1 MFTMM
6 PIAKLRAA
14 LLPLAACL
22 LLISGA
28 DAQSP
33 AAQTPA
39 PAVQPPVVHSSP
51 PVETVV
57 LVPPK
62 DPPVP
67 LLWKVSDADNAVYLL
82 GSFHLLKP
90 DDYPLSSDVN
100 KAFADS
106 KSLVFELGPDEM
118 TSPQLGLRMAQAAM
132 RLDGK
137 TLDSELS
144 PELRAKLKAWIDT
157 NQSSLQQIGMPPQTL
172 QRFEPW
178 YVGLLIT
185 LIEMNKYGL
194 DAKLGLDQHFIAAAA
209 AAKKPASGLETADE
223 QIAFLDGM
231 NGDEQLQ
238 FLDESISE
246 ANEGNQE
253 IEEMHTAWR
262 AADEAKLWDEMAAE
276 MKQEYPRLYQRINVA
291 RNDTWVP
298 KIEAMLSEPGTD
310 DKLVVVGTLH
320 LLGSDGVVEK
330 LRAKGYT
337 VERIC
342 SVCKT
347 QGAAPK
353 KKSRRR

>member
-1 MFTMM
+1 MITM
-6 PIAKLRAA
+6 PIAKVRAA
-14 LLPLAACL
+14 LLPLVACL

-33 AAQTPA
+33 APA
-39 PAVQPPVVHSSP
+39 PAAQPSVVQSTPPA
-51 PVETVV
+51 ETVV

-100 KAFADS
+100 KAFADA
-106 KSLVFELGPDEM
+106 KALVFELGPDEM

-144 PELRAKLKAWIDT
+144 PALRAKLKAWLDA
-157 NQSSLQQIGMPPQTL
+157 NQASLQQIGMPPQAL

-231 NGDEQLQ
+231 SGEEQLQ
-238 FLDESISE
+238 FLDEAISE
-246 ANEGNQE
+246 ANEGNKE
-253 IEEMHTAWR
+253 IEDMHTAWR
-262 AADEAKLWDEMAAE
+262 TADEARLWDEMAAE
-276 MKQEYPRLYQRINVA
+276 MKQEYPRLYQRINVE
-291 RNDTWVP
+291 RNDAWVP
-298 KIEAMLSEPGTD
+298 KIEAMLSAPGTD

-342 SVCKT
+342 SICE
-347 QGAAPK
+347 QAPKSALK